1 MGGVLVVKHGYKA
14 NVYNAIEGPRQQRT

>member
-1 MGGVLVVKHGYKA
+1 MGVLVVKHGYKA